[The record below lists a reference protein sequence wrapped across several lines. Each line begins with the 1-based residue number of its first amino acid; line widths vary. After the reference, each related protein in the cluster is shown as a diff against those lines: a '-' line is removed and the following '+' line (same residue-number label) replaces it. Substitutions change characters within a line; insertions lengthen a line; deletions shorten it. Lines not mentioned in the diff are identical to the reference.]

1 MLYEQQ
7 PGRCFAENKLFVGK
21 DSHLTAYSVSDVYR
35 TGSPAVFAM
44 VQPVRI

>member
-21 DSHLTAYSVSDVYR
+21 DAHHTAYSVSDVYR
-35 TGSPAVFAM
+35 TGSAGS
-44 VQPVRI
+44 VRNGTTS